1 WGLLVG
7 LAGLATL
14 SLAPQLAGTLAA
26 PAYWIAAGA
35 LLGASRRTGAGGD
48 WRRLGW
54 GLALGGALL
63 LAFRLRWGF
72 LVETPGWALPLSM
85 DAQSY
90 FDEAL
95 YLDRLLLDR
104 RTNLL
109 ALFYSGA
116 TYFREPLYIYLMHG
130 WLKLVGPQEI
140 HTVFLTVLASVAWIG
155 VSTFAVSLLLNR
167 WAGLLTAFLL
177 AIDAIW
183 YRNAAVGLREEVTGT
198 LLGLTVIALWAG
210 WARQSGL
217 PGGRA
222 EGRPGWQESGWPV
235 WVAPVLA
242 GGAAIIRLDALPL
255 ALFLLLWAAVAQ
267 RWRVWRAGLV
277 LLLFVAVVVPPLAGH
292 ARSRGDAAPASTE
305 IATNNWREVFKDRLG
320 EPGFEADRRVS
331 ASEFLFRYFTPAQLV
346 AYTARGYARI
356 YGEEVFESHYYL
368 LAGLSGAWG
377 GAVGLHRPWL
387 FPLLFLAGTGGILLR
402 RQHWRRMW
410 LVPAICVVGVLP
422 PIGFVAG
429 VPGHPELY
437 QARYAYQV
445 APYATAT
452 VAWAL
457 VTGGIWV
464 AGRAGRVVRPGAL
477 RSAVRPPREARSD
490 LALRRGA

>member
-1 WGLLVG
+1 
-7 LAGLATL
+7 
-14 SLAPQLAGTLAA
+14 
-26 PAYWIAAGA
+26 
-35 LLGASRRTGAGGD
+35 
-48 WRRLGW
+48 
-54 GLALGGALL
+54 
-63 LAFRLRWGF
+63 
-72 LVETPGWALPLSM
+72 M
-85 DAQSY
+85 
-90 FDEAL
+90 
-95 YLDRLLLDR
+95 
-104 RTNLL
+104 
-109 ALFYSGA
+109 
-116 TYFREPLYIYLMHG
+116 
-130 WLKLVGPQEI
+130 
-140 HTVFLTVLASVAWIG
+140 
-155 VSTFAVSLLLNR
+155 
-167 WAGLLTAFLL
+167 
-177 AIDAIW
+177 
-183 YRNAAVGLREEVTGT
+183 
-198 LLGLTVIALWAG
+198 
-210 WARQSGL
+210 
-217 PGGRA
+217 
-222 EGRPGWQESGWPV
+222 

-457 VTGGIWV
+457 VTGGIWI
-464 AGRAGRVVRPGAL
+464 AGRVGRAVRLGAL
-477 RSAVRPPREARSD
+477 RPAVRPPREARGD